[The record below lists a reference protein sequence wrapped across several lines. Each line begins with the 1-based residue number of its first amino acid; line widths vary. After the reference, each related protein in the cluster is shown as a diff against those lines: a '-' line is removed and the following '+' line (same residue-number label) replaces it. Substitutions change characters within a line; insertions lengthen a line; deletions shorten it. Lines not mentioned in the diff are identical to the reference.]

1 MISFVGDYRRVPCHT
16 WAQPSTGSRCRRN
29 YYLSKREFMK
39 IIIVMPVYEDWE
51 PAGLLC
57 TAIDECLLAFPR
69 IAATVLLVDDGSSK
83 IHPDNF
89 PGRVPRAVQSIK
101 ILRLRRNLG
110 HQRAIAVALAFI
122 QQKLPGDAA
131 LIMDAD
137 GEDRPE
143 DIHRLVEAF
152 EASDG
157 PVTVFAERGRRIESL
172 SFKLFYGCYRLLHR
186 ILTGRNIRF
195 GNFSLLPRQHIDSIV
210 AYPELWNHY
219 AAAVLKAKFPYTTVT
234 ADRGK
239 RLRGKSKMSFVG
251 LVIHGLSALFASYEV
266 VSTRL
271 LVGCALLGVC
281 FFILMIAVVAVRLF
295 THLAIPGWATFTG
308 GLLFILVTQSIA
320 ALLIIIF
327 SVMMSRNSLGF
338 LPIRDYEYFVA
349 DCVQFHKL

>member
-1 MISFVGDYRRVPCHT
+1 M
-16 WAQPSTGSRCRRN
+16 Q
-29 YYLSKREFMK
+29 

-51 PAGLLC
+51 SAGILSA
-57 TAIDECLLAFPR
+57 AIDECLMAFPR
-69 IAATVLLVDDGSSK
+69 IAATVLLVDDGSSRTE
-83 IHPDNF
+83 PDNF
-89 PGRVPRAVQSIK
+89 PGYAPKNIKSIK
-101 ILRLRRNLG
+101 VLRLRRNLG
-110 HQRAIAVALAFI
+110 HQRAIAVALAYV

-137 GEDRPE
+137 GEDRPQ

-152 EASDG
+152 EASDS

-186 ILTGRNIRF
+186 MLTGRNIRF
-195 GNFSLLPRQHIDSIV
+195 GNFSLLPRRHLDSIV

-219 AAAVLKAKFPYTTVT
+219 AAAVLKARLPYTTLR

-239 RLRGKSKMSFVG
+239 RLRGNSKMSFVG
-251 LVIHGLSALFASYEV
+251 LVIHGLSALFASYEI

-271 LVGCALLGVC
+271 LVGTALLGMA
-281 FFILMIAVVAVRLF
+281 FFILMLAVVGVRLF

-320 ALLIIIF
+320 AQLIIIF
-327 SVMMSRNSLGF
+327 SVMMSRNNLGF

-349 DCVQFHKL
+349 DCVQLRTL